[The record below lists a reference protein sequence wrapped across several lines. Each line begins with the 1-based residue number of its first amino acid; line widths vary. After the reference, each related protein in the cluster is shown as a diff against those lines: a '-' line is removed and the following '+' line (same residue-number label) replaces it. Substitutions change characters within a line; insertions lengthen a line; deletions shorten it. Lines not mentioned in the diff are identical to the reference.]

1 MSNKRIL
8 HKTKKFE
15 VSVEATDEVSK
26 DDKDFMLIQVEEHR
40 KNKEHQV
47 SVLKSKI
54 ESKARLLEET
64 QQLIRTWTFSLTVA
78 DYELTTLNDILK
90 QIEEVKVKN

>member
-15 VSVEATDEVSK
+15 VGVEATDEVSK
-26 DDKDFMLIQVEEHR
+26 DNKDFMLIQVEEHR
-40 KNKEHQV
+40 KKKELQI
-47 SVLKSKI
+47 SQLKSQI

-64 QQLIRTWTFSLTVA
+64 QQFIRAWTFSLTVA